1 MNYKGSMNSMVHI
14 GNSWDE
20 ILKEEFE
27 KDYFKK
33 LQEFV
38 TEEYQTKEIYPEF
51 DQIFSALKETPYEKV
66 KVVILG
72 QDPYHEKGQAHG
84 LAFSVMEGTKLPPS
98 LKNIFKELKDDLNL
112 EVPSSG
118 CLLPWAKQG
127 VLLLNTVLTVRE
139 GKANSHQGKGWER
152 FTDHVID
159 KLSER
164 KETVVF
170 ILWGNSAISKAKR
183 IESHHE
189 IISSVHPS
197 PLSAHRGFFG
207 SKPFSRTNAI
217 LRGLGQEE
225 IDWEI

>member
-1 MNYKGSMNSMVHI
+1 MVHI

-139 GKANSHQGKGWER
+139 GKANSHKGKGWER

>member
-1 MNYKGSMNSMVHI
+1 MNSMIHI

-27 KDYFKK
+27 KDYFTK

-38 TEEYQTKEIYPEF
+38 AEEYQTKVIYPEF
-51 DQIFSALKETPYEKV
+51 DHIFSAFKETPYEKV

-98 LKNIFKELKDDLNL
+98 LKNIFKEMKDDLNIKF
-112 EVPSSG
+112 PSSG

-139 GKANSHQGKGWER
+139 GKANSHKGKGWER
-152 FTDHVID
+152 FTDHVIE

-164 KETVVF
+164 KEPVVF
-170 ILWGNSAISKAKR
+170 ILWGNSAISKAKL
-183 IESHHE
+183 IKSHHE

-197 PLSAHRGFFG
+197 PLSANRGFFG

-217 LRGLGQEE
+217 LRSLGQED
-225 IDWEI
+225 IDWEIK

>member
-1 MNYKGSMNSMVHI
+1 MVHI

-20 ILKEEFE
+20 ILKEEFK
-27 KDYFKK
+27 KDYFIK

-38 TEEYQTKEIYPEF
+38 TEEYQAKVIYPEF
-51 DQIFSALKETPYEKV
+51 GHIFSALMETPYEKV

-84 LAFSVMEGTKLPPS
+84 LAFSVLEGTKLPPS
-98 LKNIFKELKDDLNL
+98 LRNIFKEMKDDLNL

-139 GKANSHQGKGWER
+139 GKANSHKGKGWEI
-152 FTDHVID
+152 FTDQVIE

-164 KETVVF
+164 IEPVVF
-170 ILWGNSAISKAKR
+170 ILWGNSAISKEKL
-183 IESHHE
+183 IKSQHE
-189 IISSVHPS
+189 IIRSVHPS
-197 PLSAHRGFFG
+197 PLSANRGFFG
-207 SKPFSRTNAI
+207 SKPFSRTNTI
-217 LRGLGQEE
+217 LRGLGREE
-225 IDWEI
+225 IDWKIN